1 MRRLNGL
8 TALAV
13 VVSLAAVG
21 LVLRSRSDQAAKL
34 DPARITKVTRGD
46 LELTID
52 ELGKITPAE
61 LVAVR
66 SKVAGQVEKVFVD
79 EGMRVKRG
87 QLLLR
92 LEPRDFQR
100 KVVTA
105 RHDVARARAVLRL
118 AKLLL
123 DRREQAIKDRAVS
136 QTDVD
141 TSYSDYEQ
149 KRIALAQ
156 AQQALHEA
164 QDQLRYSRI
173 VSPMAGTVIQ
183 CNIRAGE
190 TVVPGTMATLD
201 ERPLLLIANLSTL
214 IAKVELNQID
224 VARVKL
230 GQKVTLTLDALPG
243 RTYEAIV
250 TRIAPTAILPKGK
263 EVEVFP
269 VTTTLLGADLGNVK
283 PGMIADVKIHLET
296 RKNVLKLRI
305 EAIIKEKGR
314 SYVHRVLRSDTSG
327 KTEIQRVEIQVG
339 VRDARE
345 EEVVSGLAEGAE
357 VLIKPLSSDANEVK

>member
-1 MRRLNGL
+1 MSRLNGL

-123 DRREQAIKDRAVS
+123 DRRVGRVQRHVG
-136 QTDVD
+136 
-141 TSYSDYEQ
+141 
-149 KRIALAQ
+149 R
-156 AQQALHEA
+156 
-164 QDQLRYSRI
+164 
-173 VSPMAGTVIQ
+173 G
-183 CNIRAGE
+183 
-190 TVVPGTMATLD
+190 
-201 ERPLLLIANLSTL
+201 
-214 IAKVELNQID
+214 
-224 VARVKL
+224 VAAR
-230 GQKVTLTLDALPG
+230 PG
-243 RTYEAIV
+243 RVCARFGCGHSSAFLSE
-250 TRIAPTAILPKGK
+250 L
-263 EVEVFP
+263 
-269 VTTTLLGADLGNVK
+269 
-283 PGMIADVKIHLET
+283 
-296 RKNVLKLRI
+296 VLH
-305 EAIIKEKGR
+305 
-314 SYVHRVLRSDTSG
+314 SSMSG
-327 KTEIQRVEIQVG
+327 
-339 VRDARE
+339 
-345 EEVVSGLAEGAE
+345 
-357 VLIKPLSSDANEVK
+357 